1 MKPMIAW
8 EFRRRRTFIIG
19 WTLGITAMI
28 ALTVLSYGSVRNQAD
43 ELNKAFS
50 DYSSSIGSFVGTTDM
65 FSPVGYMN
73 SQLYFITLPI
83 LFIILCITLV
93 NGLIGKEESHGT
105 IELLLARPISRIRL
119 LAAKAF
125 GGVVVLGVIG
135 TITAVVTI
143 LSARAAE
150 MGLSTSNLLLATA
163 GCVAF
168 AAAFGAITFMLLAAS
183 VTTRRMAFFAAIALS
198 LGSYLL
204 TSLAGLVDWLEWPAK
219 LLPYHYYDT
228 NALLNGHVPLGFVLY
243 IGGIYLVAVVVSVLG
258 FRRRDIN

>member
-1 MKPMIAW
+1 MKPMINW
-8 EFRRRRTFIIG
+8 EFRRRRGFMIG

-28 ALTVLSYGSVRNQAD
+28 ALTVLSYGSIRNQAD

-50 DYSSSIGSFVGTTDM
+50 DYSSSISSFVGTSDM

-83 LFIILCITLV
+83 LFIILGVTLA
-93 NGLIGKEESHGT
+93 NSLIGKEESHGT

-119 LAAKAF
+119 LGAKAV
-125 GGVVVLGVIG
+125 GGLAVLGVISG
-135 TITAVVTI
+135 ITALVTI
-143 LSARAAE
+143 LSAQAAD
-150 MGLSTSNLLLATA
+150 MGLSTGHLLLATA

-198 LGSYLL
+198 LGGYLI
-204 TSLAGLVDWLEWPAK
+204 TSLAGMVDWLEWPAK
-219 LLPYHYYDT
+219 VLPYHYYDT
-228 NALLNGHVPLGFVLY
+228 NALLNGHLPLGFVLY
-243 IGGIYLVAVVVSVLG
+243 VGGMYLVALVVSILG

>member
-1 MKPMIAW
+1 MKPIINW
-8 EFRRRRTFIIG
+8 ELHRRRTLIIG
-19 WTLGITAMI
+19 WTLGIVAMI
-28 ALTVLSYGSVRNQAD
+28 ALTVLSYGSVRDQAD
-43 ELNKAFS
+43 ELNKAFG
-50 DYSSSIGSFVGTTDM
+50 DYSSSIGSFVGTSDM

-105 IELLLARPISRIRL
+105 IELLLSRPISRTRL
-119 LAAKAF
+119 LGAKALSALTVLSII
-125 GGVVVLGVIG
+125 GG
-135 TITAVVTI
+135 ITALVTI
-143 LSARAAE
+143 LSAQAAD
-150 MGLSTSNLLLATA
+150 MGLGAGNLLLATA
-163 GCVAF
+163 GCIAF
-168 AAAFGAITFMLLAAS
+168 AGAFAAITFMLLAAS
-183 VTTRRMAFFAAIALS
+183 VTTRRMAFVVSIALS

-228 NALLNGHVPLGFVLY
+228 NALINGHVPLGFVLY
-243 IGGIYLVAVVVSVLG
+243 IGSIYLIAIVVSVIG